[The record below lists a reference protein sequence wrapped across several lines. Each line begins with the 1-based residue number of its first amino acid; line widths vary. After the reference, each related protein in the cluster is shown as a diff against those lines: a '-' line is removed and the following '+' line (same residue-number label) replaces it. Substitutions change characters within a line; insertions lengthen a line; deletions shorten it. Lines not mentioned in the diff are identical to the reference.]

1 MDIIA
6 IIGVVIAIMTFI
18 YQFYRNPKE
27 KFSHLKI
34 QFKATQ
40 RLSLQVQAE
49 LREFIE
55 KYDAENQF
63 LMPGITYQAYLAQ
76 MERSFNENLSDRLL
90 EEVESLKPSDNTID
104 SMLKSLETQFEAL
117 SQIDAQLRTILNSP
131 NQITQ

>member
-1 MDIIA
+1 MLA
-6 IIGVVIAIMTFI
+6 IIPII
-18 YQFYRNPKE
+18 YQFYLKPKE

-34 QFKATQ
+34 QFRATQ

-55 KYDAENQF
+55 KYDAEDQF

-76 MERSFNENLSDRLL
+76 MEKSFDENLSDRLL
-90 EEVESLKPSDNTID
+90 KEVESLKPSDYTID

-117 SQIDAQLRTILNSP
+117 SQIDTQLRTILNSNP
-131 NQITQ
+131 Q

>member
-1 MDIIA
+1 M
-6 IIGVVIAIMTFI
+6 
-18 YQFYRNPKE
+18 
-27 KFSHLKI
+27 KI

-40 RLSLQVQAE
+40 KLSLQVQAE

-55 KYDAENQF
+55 KYNAENQF

-90 EEVESLKPSDNTID
+90 EKVESLKPSDSTID

-117 SQIDAQLRTILNSP
+117 LQIDTQLRTILNSNP
-131 NQITQ
+131 NNTI

>member
-1 MDIIA
+1 MEIIT
-6 IIGVVIAIMTFI
+6 IIGVVLAIIPII
-18 YQFYRNPKE
+18 YQFYLKPKE

-34 QFKATQ
+34 QFRATQ

-55 KYDAENQF
+55 KYDAEDQF

-76 MERSFNENLSDRLL
+76 MEKSFDENLSDRLL
-90 EEVESLKPSDNTID
+90 KEVESLKPSDNTID

-117 SQIDAQLRTILNSP
+117 SQIDAQLRTILNSNP
-131 NQITQ
+131 K

>member
-1 MDIIA
+1 MLA
-6 IIGVVIAIMTFI
+6 IIPII
-18 YQFYRNPKE
+18 YQFYLKPKE

-34 QFKATQ
+34 QFRATQ

-55 KYDAENQF
+55 KYDAEDQF

-76 MERSFNENLSDRLL
+76 MEKSFDENLSDRLL
-90 EEVESLKPSDNTID
+90 KEVESLKASDNTID

-117 SQIDAQLRTILNSP
+117 SQIDAQLRTILNSNP
-131 NQITQ
+131 K